1 METANRILRIKQV
14 MEITG
19 LAKPTI
25 YLHMKQGTFPKQIKL
40 GPKAAGWLAS
50 EIQTWI
56 NCRIAASRVQ

>member
-25 YLHMKQGTFPKQIKL
+25 YLHMKQGTFPRQIKL
-40 GPKAAGWLAS
+40 GPKAAGWLQADV
-50 EIQTWI
+50 QAWI
-56 NCRIAASRVQ
+56 NSRIAASRVQ

>member
-1 METANRILRIKQV
+1 METGNRILRIKQV

-40 GPKAAGWLAS
+40 GPKAAGWLHS
-50 EIQTWI
+50 DVQSWI
-56 NCRIAASRVQ
+56 NSRIAASK